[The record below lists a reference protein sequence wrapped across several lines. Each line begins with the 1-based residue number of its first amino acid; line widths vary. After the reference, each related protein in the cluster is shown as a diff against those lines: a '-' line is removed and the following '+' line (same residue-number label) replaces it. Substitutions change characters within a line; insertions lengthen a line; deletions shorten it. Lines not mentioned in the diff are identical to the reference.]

1 MDISGA
7 FRGSAAVAAG
17 ALSRGELAGPRFRR
31 LFPDVYAPAEL
42 AVDLAARSRAAYL
55 LVEPHGVL
63 AGYSAAELLGASC
76 GPENA
81 PAEVLCPRSRRRL
94 PGLIVHTDA
103 LTADETVVQA
113 GLRMTAPARTAFD
126 LARWQPLVEG
136 VTAVD
141 ALAHRF
147 PFDLDEVRA
156 LRSRHLGAHGGRR
169 IERVLSLTD
178 RRSESPM
185 ESRTR
190 IALVLGGLSPQVQYR
205 ILVGGLRVRLDLAFP
220 QVLLAVEFD
229 GGHHRTAEQARRDLH
244 REAALAAAGWKV
256 LRFDA
261 GTVFRRPDVIVARTR
276 LELARRASKIADS
289 ARSRAFRSA

>member
-1 MDISGA
+1 MDISGP

-17 ALSRGELAGPRFRR
+17 ALSRGQLAGPRFRR
-31 LFPDVYAPAEL
+31 LFPDVYAPA
-42 AVDLAARSRAAYL
+42 AVPVNMALRSRAASL
-55 LVEPHGVL
+55 LVEPCGVL

-81 PAEVLCPRSRRRL
+81 PAEVLFPRSRRRL
-94 PGLIVHTDA
+94 AGLVVHTDA
-103 LTADETVVQA
+103 LAADETVVRA
-113 GLRMTAPARTAFD
+113 GLRMTTPARTAFD

-156 LRSRHLGAHGGRR
+156 LRSRHLGAHGGGR
-169 IERVLSLTD
+169 IGRVLSLVD

-190 IALVLGGLSPQVQYR
+190 VALVLGGLFPQVQYR
-205 ILVGGLRVRLDLAFP
+205 VHLDDLRVRLDLAFP
-220 QVLLAVEFD
+220 EVLLGVEFD

-244 REAALAAAGWKV
+244 REAALAAAGWTV

-261 GTVFRRPDVIVARTR
+261 GTVFRRPDLIVTRTR
-276 LELARRASKIADS
+276 LELARRASKIAVS
-289 ARSRAFRSA
+289 AR

>member
-1 MDISGA
+1 MDVAGA
-7 FRGSAAVAAG
+7 FRGSVAVAAG
-17 ALSRGELAGPRFRR
+17 VLSRGELAGHRFQR

-42 AVDLAARSRAAYL
+42 VVDLAARSRAAHL

-76 GPENA
+76 GPTNV

-103 LTADETVVQA
+103 LAADETVVRA
-113 GLRMTAPARTAFD
+113 GLRMTTPARTAFD
-126 LARWQPLVEG
+126 LARWRSLTES

-141 ALAHRF
+141 TLAHRF
-147 PFDLDEVRA
+147 PFDLDEVRE

-169 IERVLSLTD
+169 IERVLSLVD

-190 IALVLGGLSPQVQYR
+190 VALVLGGLCPQVQYR
-205 ILVGGLRVRLDLAFP
+205 VLVGDLRVRLDLAFP
-220 QVLLAVEFD
+220 EALLGVEFD
-229 GGHHRTAEQARRDLH
+229 GGHHRTAEQARRDLY
-244 REAALAAAGWKV
+244 REAALAAAGWTV

-261 GTVFRRPDVIVARTR
+261 STVFRRPDLIVARTR
-276 LELARRASKIADS
+276 RELAGRRSKITVS
-289 ARSRAFRSA
+289 AH

>member
-1 MDISGA
+1 MDISGP

-17 ALSRGELAGPRFRR
+17 ALGRGELAGPRFRR
-31 LFPDVYAPAEL
+31 LFPDVYVPAEPV
-42 AVDLAARSRAAYL
+42 VDLALRSRAAYV
-55 LVEPHGVL
+55 LVEPYGVL

-76 GPENA
+76 GPGNA

-94 PGLIVHTDA
+94 PGLVVRTDA
-103 LTADETVVQA
+103 LAADETVVRA
-113 GLRMTAPARTAFD
+113 GLRMTTPARTAFD
-126 LARWQPLVEG
+126 LARWLPVTEG

-169 IERVLSLTD
+169 VERVLSLVD

-190 IALVLGGLSPQVQYR
+190 VALVLGGLFPQVQYR
-205 ILVGGLRVRLDLAFP
+205 VQVGDLRVRLDLAFP
-220 QVLLAVEFD
+220 EVLLAVEFD
-229 GGHHRTAEQARRDLH
+229 GGHHRTAEQARRDLY
-244 REAALAAAGWKV
+244 REAALTAAGWKV

-261 GTVFRRPDVIVARTR
+261 GTVVRRPDVIVTRTR
-276 LELARRASKIADS
+276 LELARRASEIAVP
-289 ARSRAFRSA
+289 AR

>member
-1 MDISGA
+1 MDISGP

-31 LFPDVYAPAEL
+31 LFPDVYAAAEVV
-42 AVDLAARSRAAYL
+42 VDLALRSRAAYL
-55 LVEPHGVL
+55 LSEPYGVL
-63 AGYSAAELLGASC
+63 AGFSAAELLGASC
-76 GPENA
+76 GPRNA

-94 PGLIVHTDA
+94 AGLIVHTDA
-103 LTADETVVQA
+103 LAGDETVVRA
-113 GLRMTAPARTAFD
+113 GLRMTTPARTAFD
-126 LARWQPLVEG
+126 LARWQNLAEG

-169 IERVLSLTD
+169 IERVLSLVD

-190 IALVLGGLSPQVQYR
+190 VALVLGGLFPQVQYR
-205 ILVGGLRVRLDLAFP
+205 VLVGDLRVRLDLAFP
-220 QVLLAVEFD
+220 EVLLGVEFD

-244 REAALAAAGWKV
+244 REAALAAAGWTM

-261 GTVFRRPDVIVARTR
+261 RTVFRHPDLIVARTR
-276 LELARRASKIADS
+276 LELARRARKIAVS
-289 ARSRAFRSA
+289 AR